1 MENTCSRREGICVNA
16 IRRLSAISLSS
27 SCISEAASIEMA
39 RSCSDNTSSA
49 SKSSASKRACI
60 TSKRSPDLGS
70 TPPDVVA
77 AARASTS
84 ASANASAMLS
94 SSDLLWITSDFVS
107 CNKNVLDSICAIE
120 NNATKVAHA
129 PGRANQVTY
138 VQPLYRVGTP
148 P

>member
-27 SCISEAASIEMA
+27 SCISEPASIEMP

-60 TSKRSPDLGS
+60 TSKRSPDSGS
-70 TPPDVVA
+70 TPPDVLA
-77 AARASTS
+77 AARASAS
-84 ASANASAMLS
+84 ASAKP
-94 SSDLLWITSDFVS
+94 LLFGRRLFCYGSHPALYPVI
-107 CNKNVLDSICAIE
+107 NNVLDSICAIE